1 MPTGTFAAGDQNH
14 FVGKKADF
22 QKIDDLGYLAEVW
35 VRFTPTFAAS
45 TKGASQG
52 ASMRVDTRRMKF
64 TQQQDVLARAVRKI
78 VLLQADD
85 E

>member
-1 MPTGTFAAGDQNH
+1 MQTGTFAAGDQNH

-35 VRFTPTFAAS
+35 VRFRPTFAAS
-45 TKGASQG
+45 KQG
-52 ASMRVDTRRMKF
+52 ASVRVDTRKIQF

>member
-1 MPTGTFAAGDQNH
+1 MPTGTFEADDQNH
-14 FVGKKADF
+14 FAGKKADF

-35 VRFTPTFAAS
+35 VRFRPTFAAS
-45 TKGASQG
+45 AQG
-52 ASMRVDTRRMKF
+52 ATMRVGTRKIQF

>member
-1 MPTGTFAAGDQNH
+1 MPTGTFAADDQNH

-22 QKIDDLGYLAEVW
+22 QKIDDLGYSAEVW

-45 TKGASQG
+45 TQG

-64 TQQQDVLARAVRKI
+64 TQQQDVLARAG
-78 VLLQADD
+78 
-85 E
+85 

>member
-1 MPTGTFAAGDQNH
+1 LPTGTFEADDQNH
-14 FVGKKADF
+14 FAGKKADF
-22 QKIDDLGYLAEVW
+22 QKIDDLGCLAEVW
-35 VRFTPTFAAS
+35 VRFRPTFAAS
-45 TKGASQG
+45 AQG
-52 ASMRVDTRRMKF
+52 ARVGTRKIQF

>member
-1 MPTGTFAAGDQNH
+1 MFGLPTGNFAAGDQNN

-22 QKIDDLGYLAEVW
+22 QKIGDLGYLAEVW
-35 VRFTPTFAAS
+35 VRFTPTFATS
-45 TKGASQG
+45 TQG
-52 ASMRVDTRRMKF
+52 ASMRVDTRRIKF
-64 TQQQDVLARAVRKI
+64 TQQQDLLARAVRKI